1 MYERENVCVIWTRP
15 ERERMRVH
23 LCAGQSVTERER
35 ERARKM
41 AEVSGWR
48 EKDLGVTS
56 QGKVFN
62 LMDANIPTTDVR

>member
-1 MYERENVCVIWTRP
+1 MCHLDETREREDACTLVCWAECDRT
-15 ERERMRVH
+15 
-23 LCAGQSVTERER
+23 R
-35 ERARKM
+35 ERARNM

>member
-1 MYERENVCVIWTRP
+1 MKERTCVSFGRDQ
-15 ERERMRVH
+15 RERMRVH

-41 AEVSGWR
+41 AEVSRWR

>member
-1 MYERENVCVIWTRP
+1 MCHLDETRER

-23 LCAGQSVTERER
+23 LYAGQSVTERER